1 MKYLFNFALFISCCT
16 SVINSEVVA
25 SPETVASPEVISTP
39 DVTDIYICEALQ
51 GVGSDLSFV
60 GKYSAS
66 QEQKDGVPVYTSEN
80 DMSFFRNT
88 GFW

>member
-1 MKYLFNFALFISCCT
+1 MKFLFTSALFISCCT
-16 SVINSEVVA
+16 SAINSEVVA
-25 SPETVASPEVISTP
+25 SPEVVSTP
-39 DVTDIYICEALQ
+39 NVTDIYICEASQ

-66 QEQKDGVPVYTSEN
+66 QEQHDGVPVYTSEN